1 MNGVLLWFAGLVM
14 LLLGAAFAVPYAV
27 DWNTYRG
34 VFEEEASRMLGRE
47 VRVGGNVNLR
57 LLPAPYV
64 SFERPRISDTDP
76 GEAFF
81 RAESFTMWLALPPL
95 VQGIF
100 EAKQIELKQPSLR
113 LQVDKNG
120 GGNWQQ
126 FRISQGAL
134 PFVPRGLALQSVKIT
149 DGVVALHGVDGDQ
162 LARIGIRD
170 ADLSAPSIEGPYR
183 FRADMTWNG
192 VEREIRGS
200 TAPPD
205 ADGVRL
211 KLAARTAQNGN
222 AYLFDGVVRDL
233 GNRPRVDGEIIAT
246 IAPAAAAAAEGQQ
259 PAPGQGFEIR
269 AQLAADTLAAQLKD
283 VAFSFEQ
290 AGRPQLLTGTAEAQW
305 SGRPRIT
312 ANLSS
317 RWLDLEKISGA
328 PSDATAFETA
338 RRLGNTLR
346 NLLPE
351 TSEVAARLAV
361 DQANFAGEQVSGLV
375 AAFEDSGSGLQ
386 IRELRAGLPGGT
398 RLDFSGALRR
408 DVSGNDELEGD
419 LVLRGAHL
427 GRLMHWATRGSVSA
441 QTRGDGS
448 FALSSRM
455 KLSRAGIEF
464 RQAEL
469 DANANRLTGEFG
481 YKWGARPKL
490 TLTADTRR
498 ADLSTL
504 LPGILSSGLLNVAL
518 NSAAQPAGQSAPSLN
533 GLLPDLATF
542 DARLNIRADTLTDG
556 TQTLKDV
563 DAQVLLQS
571 GTLTVPRLRAATASG
586 FKLDLDG
593 EIKGLG
599 SQSKGTLRGVVE
611 AQTPSAMDD
620 ALRLAAIDPASPRAS
635 WMARFAPLRLA
646 FVSRLGNGGPTAA
659 ELNLD
664 GMVRGAPLVASL
676 TLDGGWSGWRTA
688 PVDGL
693 VVSESAEVAR
703 LAQTALSGSS
713 ASGGDAEAY
722 GRGRLLLKVVGT
734 PAQGVTTLVQMS
746 APDLQVDVQG
756 RGSVLDDLSLR
767 FDGEADVASADAAK
781 AFQFAGLRQPAAAI
795 GLGVRGRVGVAVTDA
810 GLKIAADKF
819 EVGSSRVS
827 GTVAVSGPERARR
840 FDIALKT
847 DDISLPRLF
856 GLMLDGRRAP
866 SQQADEVLGSHW
878 REEPFDF
885 TNLDNVT
892 GSLRIETDALTLEEG
907 FGLSAASLEAEFTPE
922 LITVSK
928 LEGRALGGAV
938 SSAFKLERGAAG
950 AKLSGVFG
958 LWDVQLAKIVGA
970 SEIPIGTGAAQL
982 SVQFS
987 GQAMTPRALISVVTG
1002 KGELELKQASMQ
1014 RLAPG
1019 AIESTAEA
1027 VLTGRVVPRGEALQ
1041 QGLRQAFAEG
1051 PLPMGDRTVA
1061 VDLGEGALRV
1071 RAFEIDTPKA
1081 VVTNQTTID
1090 LGELKIDTEWKFAPK
1105 PAARITPAQL
1115 PGVSVIYVG
1124 PLVSYASLEPRIISD
1139 ALEREMAVRGM
1150 ERDVEQLERLRRED
1164 EARAKAE
1171 AERQRAIELQH
1182 QQDVLDMQRRQ
1193 AEEENSSRVID
1204 VPLPIPARPV
1214 QPQSL
1219 QTPPTP
1225 PQPQSQPPV
1234 ADPRQSLDATTGA
1247 WQPSAPPGR
1256 SSGPVE
1262 IGVPPV
1268 PPLAAPPKPAERR
1281 PFKPVPTWEDQW
1293 PRPSRY

>member
-113 LQVDKNG
+113 LQVNKNG

-126 FRISQGAL
+126 FSISQGAL
-134 PFVPRGLALQSVKIT
+134 PFVPRGLALQSLKIT

-162 LARIGIRD
+162 LARVAIRD

-183 FRADMTWNG
+183 FRGDVTWNG

-205 ADGVRL
+205 PDGGVRL
-211 KLAARTAQNGN
+211 KLAARTAQTGN

-233 GNRPRVDGEIIAT
+233 TSRPRVDGEVVAT
-246 IAPAAAAAAEGQQ
+246 VAPPAAEGQQ
-259 PAPGQGFEIR
+259 PATPGQGFEIR

-312 ANLSS
+312 ANLAS

-328 PSDATAFETA
+328 PSNATAFETA
-338 RRLGNTLR
+338 RRLGNRLR
-346 NLLPE
+346 SLLPE
-351 TSEVAARLAV
+351 TSEVAARVAV

-408 DVSGNDELEGD
+408 DASGNDELAGD

-427 GRLMHWATRGSVSA
+427 GRLMHWATRGSVSG

-481 YKWGARPKL
+481 YIWGARKKL

-498 ADLSTL
+498 ADLSAI
-504 LPGILSSGLLNVAL
+504 LPGILSSGLFNVAL

-533 GLLPDLATF
+533 GLLPDLASF
-542 DARLNIRADTLTDG
+542 DANLNIRADTLTDG
-556 TQTLKDV
+556 TLSLKDV
-563 DAQVLLQS
+563 DAQVLLDN

-586 FKLDLDG
+586 LKLDLDG
-593 EIKGLG
+593 EIKDLDA
-599 SQSKGTLRGVVE
+599 QSKGTLRGVVE
-611 AQTPSAMDD
+611 AQTPSAVDD
-620 ALRLAAIDPASPRAS
+620 ALRLAAIDSASPRAN

-646 FVSRLGNGGPTAA
+646 FVSRLGSVGPTAA

-664 GMVRGAPLVASL
+664 GMMRGAPFVASL

-703 LAQTALSGSS
+703 LAQAALAGSM
-713 ASGGDAEAY
+713 ASHGDAESN

-734 PAQGVTTLVQMS
+734 PAQDVTTLAQMS
-746 APDLQVDVQG
+746 APDLQVDVRG

-781 AFQFAGLRQPAAAI
+781 AFQFAGLRRPAAAI
-795 GLGVRGRVGVAVTDA
+795 GLGVRGRVDVDVTEA

-840 FDIALKT
+840 LDIAVKA

-856 GLMLDGRRAP
+856 GLVLDGRRAS
-866 SQQADEVLGSHW
+866 SQETDEALASHW

-907 FGLSAASLEAEFTPE
+907 FGLSAANLEAEFTPE

-958 LWDVQLAKIVGA
+958 LWDVQLAKIVGT
-970 SEIPIGTGAAQL
+970 SDVPIGTGAAQL

-987 GQAMTPRALISVVTG
+987 GQAVTPRALISVITG
-1002 KGELELKQASMQ
+1002 KGELELKQASMH

-1019 AIESTAEA
+1019 AIEATAEA

-1051 PLPMGDRTVA
+1051 PLPMGDRTIG

-1071 RAFEIDTPKA
+1071 RAFDIDTPKA
-1081 VVTNQTTID
+1081 VVSNQTTID
-1090 LGELKIDTEWKFAPK
+1090 LGELKIDTEWKFSPK

-1124 PLVSYASLEPRIISD
+1124 PLVSYASLEPRIVSD

-1150 ERDVEQLERLRRED
+1150 ERDVEQLERMRRED
-1164 EARAKAE
+1164 EARARAE
-1171 AERQRAIELQH
+1171 SERQRAIELQH
-1182 QQDVLDMQRRQ
+1182 QQDMLRRQ
-1193 AEEENSSRVID
+1193 QQPAEEVNPPRVID
-1204 VPLPIPARPV
+1204 VPLPIPARPA

-1219 QTPPTP
+1219 QTPPPLP
-1225 PQPQSQPPV
+1225 PAMP
-1234 ADPRQSLDATTGA
+1234 DHRQSSDAATGA
-1247 WQPSAPPGR
+1247 WQPPVPPAR
-1256 SSGPVE
+1256 SSGPIE

-1281 PFKPVPTWEDQW
+1281 PFTPPPTWEDQW